1 MEAFYDL
8 ANGIGAVEWFAT
20 LTALAYVYLAARDN
34 NWCWLFA
41 AVSALLWAYQ
51 SFFVYRLVS
60 DALLQL
66 FYLVMAGVGIY
77 RWSSG
82 GRTSRDEE
90 ALDSEAIDR
99 PANPDPG
106 IRRMTARE
114 HLYTIGGGLAAG
126 LFLGLTVGT
135 LSAATQTYPDA
146 ITTALSVFATFL
158 LIARR
163 LENWLYWVVIDAA
176 YVVIYWRSGALLF
189 ALLMVLY
196 VGMAVYGYRSWR
208 SRLAV
213 HGGYDTAA

>member
-1 MEAFYDL
+1 MEGILSL
-8 ANGIGAVEWFAT
+8 ANGIGPVEWMAT
-20 LTALAYVYLAARDN
+20 LTALLYVYLAARDN

-77 RWSSG
+77 RWKAGG
-82 GRTSRDEE
+82 GRSVDEE
-90 ALDSEAIDR
+90 ALDSTVIDR
-99 PANPDPG
+99 TASPDPG

-114 HLYTIGGGLAAG
+114 HLYTIGGGVAAG
-126 LFLGLTVGT
+126 LFLGFTVGT
-135 LSAATQTYPDA
+135 LSTATQTYPDA
-146 ITTALSVFATFL
+146 ITTALSVIATFL

-176 YVVIYWRSGALLF
+176 YVVIYWRSGAFLF

-208 SRLAV
+208 SRLTV
-213 HGGYDTAA
+213 DGGYDAAG